1 MAVDD
6 IVLGDYAT
14 AQNTTHPDK
23 AFQHSLLSP
32 LIILYSE
39 IENIDRLGEG
49 GEDTKFNK
57 LAH

>member
-23 AFQHSLLSP
+23 AFQHSLISP
-32 LIILYSE
+32 TFILYSE
-39 IENIDRLGEG
+39 TENIVRSGEG